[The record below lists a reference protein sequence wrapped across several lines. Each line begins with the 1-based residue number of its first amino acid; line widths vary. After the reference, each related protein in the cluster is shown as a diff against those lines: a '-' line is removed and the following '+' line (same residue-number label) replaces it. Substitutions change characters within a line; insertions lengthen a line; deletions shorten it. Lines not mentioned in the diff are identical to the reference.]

1 MLNLLHAS
9 RAGLP
14 YMINARVAGSTSV
27 CKDHEW
33 GLRSFLDPRV
43 LNQQILIMLLI
54 QDRQLSSWKRSSFKI
69 IAAMAIERSVL
80 KMRPNNRK
88 WPMSWKKKN
97 TVGGGK
103 DCQERNDGQ
112 KREERLVREG
122 WLEEQHGQERAY
134 RKNITMEGDWT
145 LILEKW
151 DRRNIGI
158 NGS

>member
-14 YMINARVAGSTSV
+14 PYMINPRVAGSTSV

-43 LNQQILIMLLI
+43 LNQRILIMLLI
-54 QDRQLSSWKRSSFKI
+54 QDRQLSSWKRSCFKI

-97 TVGGGK
+97 TVGGGRIAK
-103 DCQERNDGQ
+103 RGMTVRKEKNGWWERDGWRSNMVRRGPTERISQ
-112 KREERLVREG
+112 WREIERWYWRSEIGETLV
-122 WLEEQHGQERAY
+122 
-134 RKNITMEGDWT
+134 
-145 LILEKW
+145 
-151 DRRNIGI
+151 
-158 NGS
+158 